1 MMVDATPELGGSYT
15 VNPVTGERK
24 RVAWTRPADAT
35 AIPEAQP
42 AADAEG
48 QQAQPEPGSD
58 GQSSDAGAPA
68 PEAGNAPA
76 DDPVSE
82 TGEVKGAAP
91 AAAPDAAPDQ
101 PPRRKRS

>member
-1 MMVDATPELGGSYT
+1 MQQPELGGSYT
-15 VNPVTGERK
+15 VDPVTGERQ

-42 AADAEG
+42 AAQAEG

-58 GQSSDAGAPA
+58 ALSSHAGAPT

-76 DDPVSE
+76 QNPALE
-82 TGEVKGAAP
+82 TGEVEGAAP